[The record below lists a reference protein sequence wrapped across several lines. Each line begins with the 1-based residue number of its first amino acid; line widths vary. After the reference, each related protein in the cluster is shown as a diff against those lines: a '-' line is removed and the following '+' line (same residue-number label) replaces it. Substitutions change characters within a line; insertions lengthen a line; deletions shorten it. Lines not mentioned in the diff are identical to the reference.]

1 MGRDSR
7 KKYVDDTR
15 AEYVRIATTHARAQ
29 EDKKRLSLKDARGNA
44 LKLDWASYA
53 PPAPSFLGSRV
64 IDDISIA
71 ELIDYIDWSPFFT
84 TWELAGK
91 FPAILDDK
99 IVGEAARSLYDDAQ
113 KMLKE
118 IVDKGWFKA
127 AAAASASGRR
137 IPRATTSRCSATR
150 RAASRSRR
158 CTRCASSSRGARA
171 APMWRSPI
179 SSRRRAAPITSA
191 PSW

>member
-1 MGRDSR
+1 MGRDGR

-15 AEYVRIATTHARAQ
+15 AEYARIAATHARAQ

-44 LKLDWASYA
+44 LKLDWAKHA
-53 PPAPSFLGSRV
+53 PPAPAFLGSRV

-127 AAAASASGRR
+127 ARLRRLLAGEFIGRR
-137 IPRATTSRCSATR
+137 HPVCSATR
-150 RAASRSRR
+150 RAASRSRP
-158 CTRCASSSRGARA
+158 CTRCASSFRGARA
-171 APMWRSPI
+171 APTWRSPI
-179 SSRRRAAPITSA
+179 SSRRRAMPITSA

>member
-1 MGRDSR
+1 M
-7 KKYVDDTR
+7 R
-15 AEYVRIATTHARAQ
+15 AAQ

-44 LKLDWASYA
+44 LKLDWADYA
-53 PPAPSFLGSRV
+53 PPQPTFLGSRV

-99 IVGEAARSLYDDAQ
+99 TVGEAARSLYDDAQ

-118 IVDKGWFKA
+118 IVDEGLVQ
-127 AAAASASGRR
+127 GRR
-137 IPRATTSRCSATR
+137 GGRLLAGEFIRRRHPGLRRCVAGQADRDAAHAAPAACAARGPRQCGAGRFR
-150 RAASRSRR
+150 RAVAG
-158 CTRCASSSRGARA
+158 T
-171 APMWRSPI
+171 
-179 SSRRRAAPITSA
+179 PITSA